1 MHMTVHL
8 IFEAIL
14 EKIETKDDEKKLQ
27 IESEHVPNS
36 VSVFSNVPDY
46 DNKQI
51 FICDSEP
58 KN

>member
-1 MHMTVHL
+1 MTVHL